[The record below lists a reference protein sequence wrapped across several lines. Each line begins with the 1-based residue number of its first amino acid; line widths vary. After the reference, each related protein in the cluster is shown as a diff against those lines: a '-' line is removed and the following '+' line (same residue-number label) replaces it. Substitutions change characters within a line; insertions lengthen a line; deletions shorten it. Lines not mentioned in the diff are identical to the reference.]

1 MHRVMAKRA
10 EYLGPERRRP
20 LVLDAALE
28 IFAEGG
34 FADASMQPIAERAGV
49 SKAVLYDCFPG
60 GKQEIY
66 YALLER
72 SEQTFM
78 QHMVGVL
85 EATEKLPLE
94 ESLRQ
99 GLRAFLDY
107 AEIHPH
113 SFRVIF
119 GEAGTRD
126 AEVARRSGR
135 AREKIVLLM
144 RERTHAVIRG
154 AGLEPTEVSDVY
166 PRMIVAAG
174 EELARWILRE
184 PGVPRER
191 LVDAIVNWFVNGF
204 AGLLPNEPIR
214 PHLVPD

>member
-1 MHRVMAKRA
+1 MAKRA

-34 FADASMQPIAERAGV
+34 FADASMQAIADRAGV

-72 SEQTFM
+72 SEHTFM
-78 QHMVGVL
+78 EHMITVL
-85 EATEKLPLE
+85 QRTERLSIDE
-94 ESLRQ
+94 GLRQ

-107 AEIHPH
+107 AEIHPQ

-119 GEAGTRD
+119 GDAGTRD
-126 AEVARRSGR
+126 PEVALRSER
-135 AREKIVLLM
+135 AREKIVGLM
-144 RERTHAVIRG
+144 RERTREVMRA
-154 AGLEPTEVSDVY
+154 AGLTPSATADVY
-166 PRMIVAAG
+166 PRAIVAVG
-174 EELARWILRE
+174 EDLARWILRE
-184 PGVPRER
+184 PGIARED
-191 LVDAIVNWFVNGF
+191 LVDALVNWFMRGF
-204 AGLLPNEPIR
+204 SQLVPNEPAR
-214 PHLVPD
+214 PQLVRD

>member
-1 MHRVMAKRA
+1 MAKRA

-28 IFAEGG
+28 IFAGGG
-34 FADASMQPIAERAGV
+34 FADASMQAIADRAGV

-72 SEQTFM
+72 GEHTFM
-78 QHMVGVL
+78 EHMMGVL
-85 EATEKLPLE
+85 QRTENLPVD
-94 ESLRQ
+94 ESLRI
-99 GLRAFLDY
+99 GLRAFLEY

-126 AEVARRSGR
+126 PEVARRAER
-135 AREKIVLLM
+135 TREQVVAAI
-144 RERTHAVIRG
+144 RERTREIMRANDR
-154 AGLEPTEVSDVY
+154 EPSAASDVY
-166 PRMIVAAG
+166 PRTIVAVG
-174 EELARWILRE
+174 EEIARWILRD
-184 PGVPRER
+184 PNAPR
-191 LVDAIVNWFVNGF
+191 DAIVDAVVNWFMRGFDQLIPNGSR
-204 AGLLPNEPIR
+204 R
-214 PHLVPD
+214 PELVRD

>member
-1 MHRVMAKRA
+1 MAKRA

-34 FADASMQPIAERAGV
+34 FADASMQAIAERAGV

-78 QHMVGVL
+78 EHMVNVL
-85 EATEKLPLE
+85 ERTERLSVE

-99 GLRAFLDY
+99 GLRAFLEY

-119 GEAGTRD
+119 GGAGTRD
-126 AEVARRSGR
+126 PELARRSER
-135 AREKIVLLM
+135 AREQIVAQM
-144 RERTHAVIRG
+144 RERTRAVMLA
-154 AGLEPTEVSDVY
+154 AGIEPGPTSDVY
-166 PRMIVAAG
+166 PRTIVAVG
-174 EELARWILRE
+174 EELARWILRD
-184 PGVPRER
+184 PAAPRDQ
-191 LVDAIVNWFVNGF
+191 LVDSIVNWFMRGLSQ
-204 AGLLPNEPIR
+204 LLPNEPAR
-214 PHLVPD
+214 PRLVRD

>member
-1 MHRVMAKRA
+1 MAKRA

-28 IFAEGG
+28 IFAGGG
-34 FADASMQPIAERAGV
+34 FADASMQAIADRAGV

-78 QHMVGVL
+78 EHMLGVL
-85 EATEKLPLE
+85 QRTENLPVD
-94 ESLRQ
+94 ESLRI
-99 GLRAFLDY
+99 GLRAFLEY

-126 AEVARRSGR
+126 PEVALRASR
-135 AREKIVLLM
+135 AREQVVSAIRVRT
-144 RERTHAVIRG
+144 REIMDANER
-154 AGLEPTEVSDVY
+154 EPSATSDVY
-166 PRMIVAAG
+166 PRTIVAVG
-174 EELARWILRE
+174 EEIARWILRD
-184 PGVPRER
+184 PSAPREAI
-191 LVDAIVNWFVNGF
+191 VDAVVNWFMQGFDQLIPNGSR
-204 AGLLPNEPIR
+204 R
-214 PHLVPD
+214 PQLVRD

>member
-1 MHRVMAKRA
+1 MAKRA

-20 LVLDAALE
+20 LVLDSALE

-34 FADASMQPIAERAGV
+34 FADASMQAIADRAGV

-72 SEQTFM
+72 SEHTFM
-78 QHMVGVL
+78 EHMVTVL
-85 EATEKLPLE
+85 ERTERLSID

-107 AEIHPH
+107 AEIHPY

-119 GEAGTRD
+119 GDAGTRD
-126 AEVARRSGR
+126 SEVVLRSER
-135 AREKIVLLM
+135 AREKIVALM
-144 RERTHAVIRG
+144 RERTRERVRA
-154 AGLEPTEVSDVY
+154 AGLEPSPTSDVY
-166 PRMIVAAG
+166 PRAIVAVS
-174 EELARWILRE
+174 EDLARWILRE
-184 PGVPRER
+184 PGVDRDAVVDA
-191 LVDAIVNWFVNGF
+191 LVDWFMRGF
-204 AGLLPNEPIR
+204 AALVPNEPVR
-214 PHLVPD
+214 PHIVRD

>member
-1 MHRVMAKRA
+1 MANRA

-28 IFAEGG
+28 IFAGGG
-34 FADASMQPIAERAGV
+34 FADASMQAIAERAGV

-78 QHMVGVL
+78 QHMIGVL
-85 EATEKLPLE
+85 ERTERLSVD

-126 AEVARRSGR
+126 PEVARRSER
-135 AREKIVLLM
+135 AREQIVALM
-144 RERTHAVIRG
+144 RERTRSVMRD
-154 AGLEPTEVSDVY
+154 AGLAPTPTADVY
-166 PRMIVAAG
+166 PRAIVAVG
-174 EELARWILRE
+174 EDLARWILRE
-184 PGVPRER
+184 PDAPRDA
-191 LVDAIVNWFVNGF
+191 LVDALVNWFMRGF
-204 AGLLPNEPIR
+204 STLLPNEPLR
-214 PHLVPD
+214 PQLVRD

>member
-1 MHRVMAKRA
+1 MAKRA

-34 FADASMQPIAERAGV
+34 FSDASMQAIADRAGV

-72 SEQTFM
+72 SEHTFM
-78 QHMVGVL
+78 EHMVQVL
-85 EATEKLPLE
+85 ERTQRLSID

-119 GEAGTRD
+119 GDAGTRD
-126 AEVARRSGR
+126 PEVALRSER
-135 AREKIVLLM
+135 AREKIVALM
-144 RERTHAVIRG
+144 RDRTHEVIRA
-154 AGLEPTEVSDVY
+154 AGLTPTATTDVY
-166 PRMIVAAG
+166 PRAIVAVG
-174 EELARWILRE
+174 EDLARWILRE
-184 PGVPRER
+184 PGVAREE
-191 LVDAIVNWFVNGF
+191 LVDALVNWFMRGF
-204 AGLLPNEPIR
+204 SQLVPNEPTR
-214 PHLVPD
+214 PELVRG

>member
-1 MHRVMAKRA
+1 MAKRA

-34 FADASMQPIAERAGV
+34 FSDASMQAIADRAGV

-72 SEQTFM
+72 SEHTFM
-78 QHMVGVL
+78 EHMVQVL
-85 EATEKLPLE
+85 ERTLRLSID

-119 GEAGTRD
+119 GDAGTRD
-126 AEVARRSGR
+126 PEVALRSER
-135 AREKIVLLM
+135 AREKIVALM
-144 RERTHAVIRG
+144 RDRTHEVIRA
-154 AGLEPTEVSDVY
+154 AGLTPTATTDVY
-166 PRMIVAAG
+166 PRAIVAVG
-174 EELARWILRE
+174 EDLARWILRE
-184 PGVPRER
+184 PGVAREE
-191 LVDAIVNWFVNGF
+191 LVDALVNWFMRGF
-204 AGLLPNEPIR
+204 SQLVPNEPTR
-214 PHLVPD
+214 PELVRG

>member
-1 MHRVMAKRA
+1 MAKRA

-34 FADASMQPIAERAGV
+34 FADASMQAIADRAGV

-72 SEQTFM
+72 SEHTFM
-78 QHMVGVL
+78 EHMVQVL
-85 EATEKLPLE
+85 ERTERLSID

-113 SFRVIF
+113 SFSVIF
-119 GEAGTRD
+119 GDAGTRD
-126 AEVARRSGR
+126 SEVARRSER
-135 AREKIVLLM
+135 AREKIVALM
-144 RERTHAVIRG
+144 RERTREIMLA
-154 AGLEPTEVSDVY
+154 AGLTPSATADVY
-166 PRMIVAAG
+166 PRAIVAVG
-174 EELARWILRE
+174 EDLARWILRE
-184 PGVPRER
+184 PGAPRDE
-191 LVDAIVNWFVNGF
+191 LVDALVNWFMKGF
-204 AGLLPNEPIR
+204 AQLVPNEPVR
-214 PHLVPD
+214 PHLVGR

>member
-1 MHRVMAKRA
+1 MAKRA

-28 IFAEGG
+28 IFAGGG
-34 FADASMQPIAERAGV
+34 FADASMQAIADRAGV

-60 GKQEIY
+60 GKQQIY

-72 SEQTFM
+72 CEQTFM
-78 QHMVGVL
+78 EHIVGVL
-85 EATEKLPLE
+85 EQTAELPVA
-94 ESLRQ
+94 ESLRL

-126 AEVARRSGR
+126 PEVALRSGR
-135 AREKIVLLM
+135 AREQIVAAM
-144 RERTHAVIRG
+144 RQRTHEIVRV
-154 AGLEPTEVSDVY
+154 AGGEPSTISDVY
-166 PRMIVAAG
+166 PRTIVAVG
-174 EELARWILRE
+174 EEIARWILRD
-184 PGVPRER
+184 PAAPR
-191 LVDAIVNWFVNGF
+191 DAIVDAVVDWFMRGF
-204 AGLLPNEPIR
+204 EQLIPDVSVRR
-214 PHLVPD
+214 PRLVRD

>member
-1 MHRVMAKRA
+1 MAKRA

-28 IFAEGG
+28 IFAGGG
-34 FADASMQPIAERAGV
+34 FADASMQAIADRAGV

-66 YALLER
+66 YALVER
-72 SEQTFM
+72 GEQTFM
-78 QHMVGVL
+78 EHMMGVL
-85 EATEKLPLE
+85 QRTADLPVDE
-94 ESLRQ
+94 GLRI

-126 AEVARRSGR
+126 PEVARRAER
-135 AREKIVLLM
+135 AREQVVAAI
-144 RERTHAVIRG
+144 RERTREIMRANER
-154 AGLEPTEVSDVY
+154 EPSVTSDVY
-166 PRMIVAAG
+166 PRTIVAVG
-174 EELARWILRE
+174 EEIARWMLRD
-184 PGVPRER
+184 PNAPRDEI
-191 LVDAIVNWFVNGF
+191 VDTLVNWFMRGFDQLIPNGSR
-204 AGLLPNEPIR
+204 R
-214 PHLVPD
+214 PELVRD

>member
-1 MHRVMAKRA
+1 MAKRA

-34 FADASMQPIAERAGV
+34 FSDASMQAIAERAGV

-85 EATEKLPLE
+85 ERTERLSVD

-126 AEVARRSGR
+126 PEVARRSER
-135 AREKIVLLM
+135 AREQIVAQM
-144 RERTHAVIRG
+144 RERTRAVMAA
-154 AGLEPTEVSDVY
+154 AGIEPSATSDVY
-166 PRMIVAAG
+166 PRAIVAVG
-174 EELARWILRE
+174 EDLARWILRE
-184 PGVPRER
+184 PGVPRDQ
-191 LVDAIVNWFVNGF
+191 LVDAIVNWFMRGL
-204 AGLLPNEPIR
+204 AQLLPAEPPR
-214 PHLVPD
+214 PQLVRD

>member
-1 MHRVMAKRA
+1 MTTHMAKRA

-28 IFAEGG
+28 IFAGGG
-34 FADASMQPIAERAGV
+34 FSDASMQAIAERAGV

-72 SEQTFM
+72 SEQTFLE
-78 QHMVGVL
+78 HMVGVL
-85 EATEKLPLE
+85 ERTERLSVE

-99 GLRAFLDY
+99 GLRAFLEY

-126 AEVARRSGR
+126 AEVARRSER
-135 AREKIVLLM
+135 AREHVVSQI
-144 RERTHAVIRG
+144 RDRTRAVMQA
-154 AGLEPTEVSDVY
+154 AGIEPSATSDVY
-166 PRMIVAAG
+166 PRTIVAVG
-174 EELARWILRE
+174 EELARWILRD
-184 PGVPRER
+184 PGAPREQ
-191 LVDAIVNWFVNGF
+191 LVDSIVNWFMLGLTQ
-204 AGLLPNEPIR
+204 LLPGEPVR
-214 PHLVPD
+214 PHLVRD

>member
-1 MHRVMAKRA
+1 MAKRA

-34 FADASMQPIAERAGV
+34 FADASMQAIADRAGV

-72 SEQTFM
+72 GEHTFM
-78 QHMVGVL
+78 NHMISVL
-85 EATEKLPLE
+85 ERTKNLPVE
-94 ESLRQ
+94 EGLRQ
-99 GLRAFLDY
+99 GLRAFLEY

-126 AEVARRSGR
+126 AEVALR
-135 AREKIVLLM
+135 AERTREQIVGLM
-144 RERTHAVIRG
+144 REKTHAIIRG
-154 AGLEPTEVSDVY
+154 AGGEPSEAADVY
-166 PRMIVAAG
+166 PRTIVAVG
-174 EELARWILRE
+174 EELARWIARS
-184 PGVPRER
+184 PGLSRDE
-191 LVDAIVNWFVNGF
+191 LVEAVVNWLMHGF
-204 AGLLPNEPIR
+204 AGLLPNQPVR
-214 PHLVPD
+214 PHLVRD

>member
-1 MHRVMAKRA
+1 MAKRA

-34 FADASMQPIAERAGV
+34 FSDASMQAIADRAGV

-72 SEQTFM
+72 SEHTFM
-78 QHMVGVL
+78 EHMVDVL
-85 EATEKLPLE
+85 ERTERLSID

-119 GEAGTRD
+119 GDAGTRD
-126 AEVARRSGR
+126 SELALRSER
-135 AREKIVLLM
+135 AREKIVSLM
-144 RERTHAVIRG
+144 RERTRERMRA
-154 AGLEPTEVSDVY
+154 AGIAPSATSDVY
-166 PRMIVAAG
+166 PRAIVAVG
-174 EELARWILRE
+174 EDLARWILRE
-184 PGVPRER
+184 PGVPRED
-191 LVDAIVNWFVNGF
+191 VIDALVNWFMRGF
-204 AGLLPNEPIR
+204 SALIPNEPVR
-214 PHLVPD
+214 PHLVRD